1 MVTNSKQDL
10 PRYSKG
16 SGSDSGSDSDSSSS
30 SKVQFSLTPSSKSA
44 TVVLNSEE
52 YEDDDAVDDLD
63 KELANNI
70 FYTGDEDETMFVGL
84 KERQK
89 LHLSGVFRLQIVK
102 GGIVYNNVHY
112 NASKE
117 ILNFWHPLSQSI
129 PTIDFSHFAGW
140 QDTIFMPRNNRF
152 NIKGEEFKPF
162 PCVLRVF
169 NSNHKGL
176 LEVGHLYRD
185 VNYLWKPK
193 ESYFPPN
200 ERATYHL
207 LHESDD
213 VQSLSVPRYWSTPLE
228 KLYLNHK
235 TATYDTRIMVLGG
248 KNSGKSTLLRLLL
261 EKFTQDMRDSTTNQE
276 ELIYLDLDPGQPEY
290 SLPDSISLNKIIPE
304 PIALGQHLCQS
315 SNFQTLLQFY
325 IGSSSPQD
333 EPSSYLNYVDNLID
347 YLEEHVFFGT
357 SLLNLPGWIKGFGMQ
372 ILNHVIRKYK
382 PTHLVFLE
390 TANSK
395 RHLDELLIP
404 QNFSTSL
411 RDSYVPD
418 VVRIPAHN
426 LNSTSPARFHASQLR
441 TLKVLALFHKL
452 NQFDY
457 DFAPLL
463 KSAPLQISYGNDKG
477 GIGGIQFPMEFRNLN
492 PQDIRS
498 SLEGTVIGIHAY
510 FRENL
515 LDVKNLDTFP
525 ILQSCTPSIKNFITL
540 GLIHSIDTSQQIMNI
555 YVPPFHSQNL
565 DKQSQDI
572 QWIIVRNKTETPFC
586 DLLPS
591 PRTITWDASIQIP
604 FATFERRKKL
614 EHVWKVRKNV
624 MRRGQF
630 MKR

>member
-1 MVTNSKQDL
+1 MVTDSKQDL
-10 PRYSKG
+10 PQYSKD
-16 SGSDSGSDSDSSSS
+16 SDSDSDSSSS
-30 SKVQFSLTPSSKSA
+30 SNLSSLFTSSSKSA

-52 YEDDDAVDDLD
+52 YDDDDDDDVTGLD
-63 KELANNI
+63 NELADNI
-70 FYTGDEDETMFVGL
+70 SYVGDEDETVLVGL

-89 LHLSGVFRLQIVK
+89 LHLSGAFRLQIVK

-112 NASKE
+112 NASRE
-117 ILNFWHPLSQSI
+117 ILHFWHPLSQSI

-140 QDTIFMPRNNRF
+140 QDTVFLPRNNRF
-152 NIKGEEFKPF
+152 NIKNDELKSF

-169 NSNHKGL
+169 NSNQTGL
-176 LEVGHLYRD
+176 SEAGRLYRD

-193 ESYFPPN
+193 EPYFPLN

-207 LHESDD
+207 LHESDE
-213 VQSLSVPRYWSTPLE
+213 VQPLSIPRYWLTPLE

-235 TATYDTRIMVLGG
+235 NATYDTRIMVLGG
-248 KNSGKSTLLRLLL
+248 KNSGKSTFLRLLL
-261 EKFTQDMRDSTTNQE
+261 EKFTQDIRASTTSQD
-276 ELIYLDLDPGQPEY
+276 ELVYLDLDPGQPEY
-290 SLPDSISLNKIIPE
+290 SLPDSISLNKLIPK
-304 PIALGQHLCQS
+304 PITLGQHLCQG

-333 EPSSYLNYVDNLID
+333 EPASYLNSVDKLID
-347 YLEEHVFFGT
+347 YLEEQTFFGT

-372 ILNHVIRKYK
+372 ILNHIIKKYK

-395 RHLDELLIP
+395 RHLDELTIP
-404 QNFSTSL
+404 QSFSTSL
-411 RDSYVPD
+411 RDAYLPE

-426 LNSTSPARFHASQLR
+426 LNHASPARFHASQLR
-441 TLKVLALFHKL
+441 TFKVLALFHKQT
-452 NQFDY
+452 QFDY

-463 KSAPLQISYGNDKG
+463 KSAPLQISYGGDKC
-477 GIGGIQFPMEFRNLN
+477 GIQGIRFPMEFQNLN

-498 SLEGTVIGIHAY
+498 SLEGAVVGIHTY
-510 FRENL
+510 LEEDSL
-515 LDVKNLDTFP
+515 VIKKLDTFP
-525 ILQSCTPSIKNFITL
+525 ILRSSTPSRKSFITL
-540 GLIHSIDTSQQIMNI
+540 GLIHSIDTLQQIMNI
-555 YVPPFHSQNL
+555 YVPPFHKENL
-565 DKQSQDI
+565 DEQPEDAK
-572 QWIIVRNKTETPFC
+572 WIIVRNKTETPFC

-591 PRTITWDASIQIP
+591 HRAITWDPSTQIP